1 MFILGKEEG
10 FVYYLIFLHL
20 VLLLCAVTDMVPLIY
35 TGMSFLWK
43 PVAILAAFMTGVSIA
58 FLNDR

>member
-10 FVYYLIFLHL
+10 FVYYLIFLRL

-35 TGMSFLWK
+35 AGMGFLWK